1 MVAKVVHGSGSSLDW
16 LGADVQPVGMTSHGA
31 DTAPFHGHIES
42 MGLAQRSITQ
52 VGALPIRGPS
62 LLLAAIPSMLGFTPE
77 RSAIVLGLQCTD
89 RGVSSVVCTARVDL
103 PEEQLGDDIAA
114 WSDWFADTLEAV
126 IERSHTLLV
135 VVWEDGS
142 THSVRDMCQLAQSS
156 LMSAGANIADL
167 VLVSDGRWHSLL
179 CESSACCPQEGWGLD
194 GAARDR
200 ASELLGLARVAPHMS
215 RRNLE
220 DELDGPGNRGE
231 WPREP
236 PEITPGAFEVAVAHA
251 VSSLTTGSP
260 CDDRDLVLIGIAL
273 CDRQVR
279 DTVIWDVLSGGRG
292 SLQHAIS
299 VLVEA
304 VRCAPTHY
312 VAPLAACLGLFHWQ
326 SGDGIRAG
334 LAIQKSLDAD
344 PEYSFSQLL
353 MRCLSQGV
361 SAEEWWAGL
370 RLIGRNRCARRS

>member
-1 MVAKVVHGSGSSLDW
+1 MTPHGSDI
-16 LGADVQPVGMTSHGA
+16 
-31 DTAPFHGHIES
+31 APFHGFLES
-42 MGLAQRSITQ
+42 MRLAQRSITQ
-52 VGALPIRGPS
+52 VDALPIQGPS

-77 RSAIVLGLQCTD
+77 RSAVVLGLQCTE
-89 RGVSSVVCTARVDL
+89 RGVSAVVCTARVDL
-103 PEEQLGDDIAA
+103 PEEHLGEDIAA

-126 IERSHTLLV
+126 IERSHRLLV
-135 VVWEDGS
+135 VVWEGGS
-142 THSVRDMCQLAQSS
+142 PESVRDICEAAQAS
-156 LMSAGANIADL
+156 LRSAGADLADL
-167 VLVSDGRWHSLL
+167 VVVSEGRWHSLL
-179 CESSACCPQEGWGLD
+179 CESSSCCPREGWGLD

-200 ASELLGLARVAPHMS
+200 ASELLGLARVAPQMS

-220 DELDGPGNRGE
+220 DELDGHGDRGE

-236 PEITPGAFEVAVAHA
+236 PEISPGAFEVAVAHA
-251 VSSLTTGSP
+251 VSSLTTGPP
-260 CDDRDLVLIGIAL
+260 CEDRDLVLIGIAL

-292 SLQHAIS
+292 SLDSAIS
-299 VLVEA
+299 VLSEA

-312 VAPLAACLGLFHWQ
+312 AAPLAACLGLFHWQ

-334 LAIQKSLDAD
+334 IAIQKSLAAD